1 MPATAPRDS
10 VVATVGD
17 GFGSLLVHTTARY
30 LGFENEQLSV
40 FGPSDNPVGTYQQ
53 FAYNLGQTVL
63 RSESESHFLAPD
75 WPTFAQLDA
84 WSHKSLKPLWRT
96 TRRKYNPGVPEILT
110 EAAVVTRR
118 VGWEQARIPKRVG
131 WLQRQMKPMPHFV
144 MYDEEANFIGRSKH
158 VMLAPGHG
166 PLSFPPLLAKAR
178 KDPALADRIVQ
189 AYEPKQYASGGRY
202 IVLGAG
208 IASVNEWVNILDAGG
223 SVLALTRNEQPETQ
237 DLNVPRCLFES
248 IGIDAY
254 TRLPFDQRIE
264 FLGQVLRGTR
274 PERQQWLS
282 RIKAGQQEGRFDAI
296 VGEIDKVEPGRAGLR
311 VYVKSRSGE
320 DPGWL
325 DVTGVTAGT
334 GFNKSVLTL
343 PLIRRLVEF
352 YKVPVVEGRLRLQTN
367 CGVPGLDLPESRLC
381 CMGLIAN
388 NVIPH
393 GDTIAGLKFIS
404 RRFVSDCA
412 RAEKLKKR
420 SFPSRLSLQYSMGRD
435 VAQALRTVSPTQQL
449 A

>member
-30 LGFENEQLSV
+30 LGFENEQLTV

-118 VGWEQARIPKRVG
+118 VGWEQARIPKKVG

-178 KDPALADRIVQ
+178 KDPAIADRIVQ
-189 AYEPKQYASGGRY
+189 AYEPKQYAAGGRY

-208 IASVNEWVNILDAGG
+208 IASVNEWANILDAGG

-274 PERQQWLS
+274 PERRQWLS
-282 RIKAGQQEGRFDAI
+282 RIKVGQQEGRFDAI
-296 VGEIDKVEPGRAGLR
+296 VGEIDKIEPGRAGLR
-311 VYVKSRSGE
+311 VYVKSKSGE

-352 YKVPVVEGRLRLQTN
+352 YKVPVVDGRLRLQTN

-412 RAEKLKKR
+412 RAEKLKRR
-420 SFPSRLSLQYSMGRD
+420 SFPSRMSLQFSMGKD
-435 VAQALRTVSPTQQL
+435 VATALRTVSPTEQL

>member
-10 VVATVGD
+10 VIATVGD

-30 LGFENEQLSV
+30 LGFENEQLTV

-118 VGWEQARIPKRVG
+118 TGWDQARIPTRVG
-131 WLQRQMKPMPHFV
+131 WLQRQMQPTPHFV
-144 MYDEEANFIGRSKH
+144 MYDEQANFIGRAKH

-189 AYEPKQYASGGRY
+189 AYEPKQYAAGGRY

-208 IASVNEWVNILDAGG
+208 IASVNEWANVLDAGG

-274 PERQQWLS
+274 PERKQWLA
-282 RIKAGQQEGRFDAI
+282 RIQDGQKEGRFDAL
-296 VGEIDKVEPGRAGLR
+296 VGEIDKIEPGRAGLR
-311 VYVKSRSGE
+311 VYVKSKSGE

-393 GDTIAGLKFIS
+393 GDTIAGLKFIA
-404 RRFVSDCA
+404 RRFVTDCA
-412 RAEKLKKR
+412 RAEKLQKR
-420 SFPSRLSLQYSMGRD
+420 SFPSRMNLQFSMGRD
-435 VAQALRTVSPTQQL
+435 VAQALRTVSPTEQL